1 MTSNCSHP
9 RARTSFIVVGRNKAW
24 FIFVTVYFVWLSGRR
39 RRHLQIRSYSQTL
52 PSGRAFCRP
61 AAAGESMP
69 LYFPVRRVSSG
80 FSVCDVRA
88 YAVAVFSG
96 TGPRICAERPLPDR
110 LSVIAL
116 LRRRGVGVPFF
127 EQRAEIVGQFA
138 LEIDSL
144 VRHGVYEAQRLRMQS
159 MAGHYCEAVFDE
171 LLVFREGRSL
181 EDAVAAVAFVVEERM
196 ALPRHMDADLVRST
210 RLQAAL
216 DMGEILKP

>member
-80 FSVCDVRA
+80 PLRMRCPRVCGCRVFGDRTADLCRKTAAGPLIRYCSPSTPRHRCPIFRAARGNRRAVR
-88 YAVAVFSG
+88 SRNRQ
-96 TGPRICAERPLPDR
+96 PRASWGVRSPATAHAEHGG
-110 LSVIAL
+110 AL
-116 LRRRGVGVPFF
+116 LR
-127 EQRAEIVGQFA
+127 
-138 LEIDSL
+138 S
-144 VRHGVYEAQRLRMQS
+144 S
-159 MAGHYCEAVFDE
+159 
-171 LLVFREGRSL
+171 FR
-181 EDAVAAVAFVVEERM
+181 
-196 ALPRHMDADLVRST
+196 
-210 RLQAAL
+210 
-216 DMGEILKP
+216 